1 MGLRAIDRS
10 RFAWRFNRHLLPV
23 VACIYLIFCSVA
35 GASQGRAAP
44 LEERAQGASQIVVAT
59 VTSVTPRWD
68 VNAYGDRLII
78 SRLSLRV
85 DETLKGVAAA
95 AVSMDL
101 EGGTLD
107 GLTLRVSALPALELG
122 ERAVFFLSARA
133 GGLNARTGG
142 VYQPHLAGQGIL
154 ELDDAD
160 FVRGSNLTLATVR
173 AIVRQAVA
181 GTRR

>member
-1 MGLRAIDRS
+1 MGVRAMDRS
-10 RFAWRFNRHLLPV
+10 RLAWRFNRRLLAV
-23 VACIYLIFCSVA
+23 VACIYFIFCSVA
-35 GASQGRAAP
+35 GASQGRAVP
-44 LEERAQGASQIVVAT
+44 LEERARGASQIVVAT

-101 EGGTLD
+101 EGGTID

-122 ERAVFFLSARA
+122 ERAVFFLNARA
-133 GGLNARTGG
+133 GG
-142 VYQPHLAGQGIL
+142 VYQPYLAGQGIV
-154 ELDDAD
+154 ELNDTG

-173 AIVRQAVA
+173 AVVRQAVA

>member
-1 MGLRAIDRS
+1 MDGSRLTRRS
-10 RFAWRFNRHLLPV
+10 NRRLLAVITLIP
-23 VACIYLIFCSVA
+23 LIFCSVA
-35 GASQGRAAP
+35 GASQGRAVP
-44 LEERAQGASQIVVAT
+44 LEERAQGASQVVVAT

-85 DETLKGVAAA
+85 DETLKGAAAA

-107 GLTLRVSALPALELG
+107 GVTLRVSALPALELG
-122 ERAVFFLSARA
+122 ERAVFFLDARA
-133 GGLNARTGG
+133 GG

-173 AIVRQAVA
+173 SVVRQAAA
-181 GTRR
+181 GTQR

>member
-1 MGLRAIDRS
+1 MDGS
-10 RFAWRFNRHLLPV
+10 RPTWRIGRRLLAV
-23 VACIYLIFCSVA
+23 IAFIFLIFCSVA
-35 GASQGRAAP
+35 GASQGRAVP
-44 LEERAQGASQIVVAT
+44 LEERAQGANQVVVAT
-59 VTSVTPRWD
+59 VTSVTSRWD

-122 ERAVFFLSARA
+122 ERAVFFLNPKA
-133 GGLNARTGG
+133 GG

-160 FVRGSNLTLATVR
+160 FVRGSNLSLATLR
-173 AIVRQAVA
+173 AIVRQAAA
-181 GTRR
+181 GTQR

>member
-1 MGLRAIDRS
+1 MGVGAIDRS
-10 RFAWRFNRHLLPV
+10 RFAWRFNRRLLPV

-35 GASQGRAAP
+35 GASQGRAVP

-122 ERAVFFLSARA
+122 ERAVFFLNART
-133 GGLNARTGG
+133 GGLNAGTG

-154 ELDDAD
+154 ELDDAES
-160 FVRGSNLTLATVR
+160 VRGSNLTLATVR
-173 AIVRQAVA
+173 AIVRRAVA